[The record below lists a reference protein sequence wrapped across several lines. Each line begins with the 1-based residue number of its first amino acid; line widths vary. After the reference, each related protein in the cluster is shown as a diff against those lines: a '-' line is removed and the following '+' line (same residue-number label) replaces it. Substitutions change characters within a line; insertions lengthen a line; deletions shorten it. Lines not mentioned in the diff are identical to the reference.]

1 MLEMV
6 GEMKA
11 EKHTPEYM
19 KETKM
24 ERKWSWFEMKENT
37 DLDKMHCVR

>member
-1 MLEMV
+1 MKCADDVPFFLMLEMV

-24 ERKWSWFEMKENT
+24 ERK
-37 DLDKMHCVR
+37 